1 MDFPFVDFHTHR
13 PATSGL
19 HVLNLPRNGAFP
31 TDRGD
36 HPEIEGINDSETR
49 WYCYGI
55 HPWWVDDTENESLLL
70 ERLLNENRITM
81 IGETGIDKAHPLVEL
96 QLKTLERHI
105 ALSESYQK
113 PLVLHNVRGTSEIL
127 QMHKKHHPTQA
138 WVVHGFNG
146 TQEEARQLTCRGIHL
161 SVGESL
167 LYDNRKITISISSI
181 SLDHLFFETDE
192 AAIPV
197 SEVYRRASELM
208 GIPLEVL
215 KARVFANFKRIL
227 L

>member
-1 MDFPFVDFHTHR
+1 MTKR
-13 PATSGL
+13 RSGQEARAG
-19 HVLNLPRNGAFP
+19 LPR
-31 TDRGD
+31 
-36 HPEIEGINDSETR
+36 
-49 WYCYGI
+49 
-55 HPWWVDDTENESLLL
+55 
-70 ERLLNENRITM
+70 
-81 IGETGIDKAHPLVEL
+81 
-96 QLKTLERHI
+96 
-105 ALSESYQK
+105 

-127 QMHKKHHPTQA
+127 QLHKKHHPTQA